1 MIMSSDKWKTKIIEI
16 CVFSM
21 LGALMFCS
29 KIIMEMLPNI
39 HLLGMFVVT
48 FTVVYRAKAL
58 IPIYI
63 YVFLNGLYAGFN
75 LWWIPYLYIWTILW
89 AITMLLPRK
98 MPRWISII
106 VYPAVC
112 GLHGLLYGLLYAPA
126 EAILFHLNF
135 EQMLAWIV
143 SGAVFDIIHGV
154 SNVFMGMLV
163 LPLSQ
168 LLTRLSKQIGLI
180 KNE

>member
-75 LWWIPYLYIWTILW
+75 LWWIPYLYLWTVLW
-89 AITMLLPRK
+89 AITMLIPKK
-98 MPRWISII
+98 MPPKIAPV
-106 VYPAVC
+106 VYILVC
-112 GLHGLLYGLLYAPA
+112 GLHGLSYGSLYAIFQA
-126 EAILFHLNF
+126 FAFNLNF
-135 EQMLAWIV
+135 EQTIAWIIA
-143 SGAVFDIIHGV
+143 GFPWDITHCIG
-154 SNVFMGMLV
+154 NILAGL
-163 LPLSQ
+163 LIYPLSIA
-168 LLTRLSKQIGLI
+168 LSKFEE
-180 KNE
+180 KFN